1 MFSVQKGLIRLCRG
15 KGATAYVSTGENV
28 DESTNVFK
36 TAISEAQACRALSFF
51 HIQFRLLNILQC
63 TYLLSFTSK

>member
-15 KGATAYVSTGENV
+15 KGATAYVSTENV
-28 DESTNVFK
+28 DESTNDFK
-36 TAISEAQACRALSFF
+36 TSISEAQACRALSFF